1 MSPRFLHT
9 VLSLCII
16 FVASLAWAQVDT
28 GGGVGGTGASRETDL
43 VSPAGG
49 SAPDT
54 CEKSN
59 SVGIFELKDKN
70 TQRVLRKEYACR
82 GQLLEVG
89 SNEMLELYLRT
100 GEKIIALENSAIVI
114 E

>member
-1 MSPRFLHT
+1 MLFR
-9 VLSLCII
+9 
-16 FVASLAWAQVDT
+16 
-28 GGGVGGTGASRETDL
+28 SRETDL

-100 GEKIIALENSAIVI
+100 GEKFIALENSAIVI

>member
-1 MSPRFLHT
+1 M
-9 VLSLCII
+9 

-28 GGGVGGTGASRETDL
+28 GGGVGGTGARREADL

-54 CEKSN
+54 CDKSN

-89 SNEMLELYLRT
+89 SNELLELYLRT

>member
-16 FVASLAWAQVDT
+16 LVASLAWAQVDT

-70 TQRVLRKEYACR
+70 TQRVLRKEYVCR